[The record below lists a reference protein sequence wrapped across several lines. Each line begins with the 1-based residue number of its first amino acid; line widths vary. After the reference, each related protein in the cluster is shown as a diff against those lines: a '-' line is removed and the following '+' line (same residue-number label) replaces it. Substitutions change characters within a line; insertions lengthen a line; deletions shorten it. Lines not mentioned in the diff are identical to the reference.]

1 MYRRILIPTDGS
13 TVARTAVNAG
23 IALAKALGASVVGYH
38 AVEAIERIYVRGGAS
53 VRQATAGEIERGL
66 RDAGER
72 CLAEIRKAA
81 AAAGVPCE
89 TVMTSPADAYRGI
102 IDTAREKRCD
112 LVCIGSHGRGGVA
125 SVILGSVAQ
134 KVLSRSTIP
143 VLVCR

>member
-23 IALAKALGASVVGYH
+23 VALAKALDATVVGYH

-53 VRQATAGEIERGL
+53 VRQATAGEIDRRL

-81 AAAGVPCE
+81 SAVGVPCE
-89 TVMTSPADAYRGI
+89 TVMTSPADAYQGI

>member
-13 TVARTAVNAG
+13 AVARKAVEAG
-23 IALAKALGASVVGYH
+23 VALAKALGASVVGYH
-38 AVEAIERIYVRGGAS
+38 ALEAIEHIYVRGGTS

-66 RDAGER
+66 REAGER
-72 CLAEIRKAA
+72 YLDEIRQAA
-81 AAAGVPCE
+81 AAAGVAFE
-89 TVMTSPADAYRGI
+89 SVMTSPADAYQGI
-102 IDTAREKRCD
+102 IEAAREKRCD
-112 LVCIGSHGRGGVA
+112 VVCIGSHGRGSVA